1 MEDMARVIQ
10 VRDVPDDVHEALTRA
25 ARARGLSLTAYL
37 RRELD
42 HVAARAQ
49 LVNDN
54 AHVVRDT
61 QAKVWAR
68 VDRGTILAA
77 VHEGRR
83 D

>member
-10 VRDVPDDVHEALTRA
+10 VRDVPDDVHEALARA

-54 AHVVRDT
+54 ARVVRDT
-61 QAKVWAR
+61 QAKVSAH

-77 VHEGRR
+77 VHDGRR